1 MRTEEQVL
9 IAMFEALIP
18 WYEAHKR
25 ELPWRQDREPY
36 HVWLSEIMLQQTRV
50 EAVKEYYRRFVTAL
64 PTIPDLAE
72 APEEQILK
80 LWEGLGYYNRV
91 RNLQKAAQTI
101 CAEYTGVFH
110 RNTHRSGVYPVLATT
125 QQAQSRRSALMHR
138 HRRWM
143 EMYCA
148 CIAGFWRMTQTLICR
163 QRRSASRENC
173 RRRIRRRIRESRR
186 RH

>member
-9 IAMFEALIP
+9 NAMFEALIP

-25 ELPWRQDREPY
+25 ELPWRKDKEPY

-50 EAVKEYYRRFVTAL
+50 EAVKEYYRRFLTAL
-64 PTIPDLAE
+64 PTIADLAE

-91 RNLQKAAQTI
+91 RNLQKAARQ
-101 CAEYTGVFH
+101 G
-110 RNTHRSGVYPVLATT
+110 
-125 QQAQSRRSALMHR
+125 QSHRSALMHR

-143 EMYCA
+143 EMYCV
-148 CIAGFWRMTQTLICR
+148 CIAGYWRMMQTLICR
-163 QRRSASRENC
+163 
-173 RRRIRRRIRESRR
+173 
-186 RH
+186 

>member
-25 ELPWRQDREPY
+25 ELPWRQDKEPY

-50 EAVKEYYRRFVTAL
+50 EAVKEYYRRFLTAL
-64 PTIPDLAE
+64 PTIADLAE

-91 RNLQKAAQTI
+91 RNLQKAHRRSVQIIQA
-101 CAEYTGVFH
+101 YFH
-110 RNTHRSGVYPVLATT
+110 RNMRRSGVCPASVITRRV
-125 QQAQSRRSALMHR
+125 QSRRSALMHR